1 MLEIENLEKQRLNF
15 INNLCQHFKVSS
27 LEEYYD
33 QNPKTFVRSIT
44 VLKIDNLRCK
54 DILKQLTPYLLTAAP
69 LERLYHVLFNFY
81 EDNPVKCKV
90 CGKATEFT
98 KQFSEQIACEN
109 REPYIFKYDG
119 KYIASCDL
127 VFDYGEY
134 TEKSKKI
141 YLSRLIVKKEYRDK
155 GIGQE
160 VLKQMINLCKNKDYK
175 YITLGVDTDNANA
188 VHIYKK
194 NGFKIYETDI
204 DKYGKYYKMILTI

>member
-1 MLEIENLEKQRLNF
+1 MNFEIIKLNL
-15 INNLCQHFKVSS
+15 NN
-27 LEEYYD
+27 YD
-33 QNPKTFVRSIT
+33 LSNYIWDMK
-44 VLKIDNLRCK
+44 NC
-54 DILKQLTPYLLTAAP
+54 
-69 LERLYHVLFNFY
+69 
-81 EDNPVKCKV
+81 
-90 CGKATEFT
+90 EFT
-98 KQFSEQIACEN
+98 KLFTEQVACKN

-204 DKYGKYYKMILTI
+204 DKYGKYYKMIITS